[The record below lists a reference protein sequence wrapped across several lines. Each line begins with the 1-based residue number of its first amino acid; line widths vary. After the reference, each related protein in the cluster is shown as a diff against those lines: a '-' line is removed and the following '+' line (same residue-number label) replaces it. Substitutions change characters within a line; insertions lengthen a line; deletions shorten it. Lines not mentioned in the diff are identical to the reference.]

1 MCTSQYCFP
10 IAKNPILL
18 QNFID
23 VKDGLIE
30 HSHESFKVWDNF
42 ESNDILNYLLKK

>member
-1 MCTSQYCFP
+1 MCTSQYGLP
-10 IAKNPILL
+10 TTKNPILS

-30 HSHESFKVWDNF
+30 NPQESFKVWGHF
-42 ESNDILNYLLKK
+42 ESNDILNYLLDK